1 MNTNADLL
9 NSLKIDRNAPKR
21 GGRNPDDRRKWW
33 IIGGVAS
40 VLVLTAIAYA
50 VFGNRVTAVQTLEVE
65 AAQGS
70 GGAAATPG
78 AVLDASGYI
87 VARRIATVSSQ
98 VTGRVS
104 KVLIEEG
111 QQVTAG
117 QVMATLDPIDA
128 NAQQELASAQVNAAA
143 AQAGAIEAQLRDA
156 TANAA
161 RLSTLA
167 GQQLVSRAQADQAI
181 AQRDALRA
189 QLNAIRRNT
198 NVASAQLR
206 IANRGVDHTVVRAP
220 FSGVVIAK
228 AAQPGEIVS
237 PLSAGGGYTR
247 TGIGTIVDMD
257 SLEVEVEVGENFI
270 GRVREGMPTE
280 TILNAYPDWKIPG
293 HVIAVIPTADRG
305 KATIKV
311 RVSLDSRDTRVVP
324 DMGARVSFFERAA
337 PAGQPQ
343 AKPSVLVPQSA
354 IVKRGSQS
362 VAFVLTDGKANQ
374 TSVSTGR
381 TIGDDI
387 EVTAGLKAGD
397 ELILQ
402 PPETLKDGQRVQ
414 KSPDPKEPEEQ

>member
-33 IIGGVAS
+33 IIGGVAT

-50 VFGNRVTAVQTLEVE
+50 VFGNRVTTVQTQEVE
-65 AAQGS
+65 AAQGI

-343 AKPSVLVPQSA
+343 ARPSVLVPQSA

-362 VAFVLTDGKANQ
+362 VAFVLTDGKAKQ

-387 EVTAGLKAGD
+387 EVTAGLNAGD

>member
-21 GGRNPDDRRKWW
+21 GGRKPDDRRKWW
-33 IIGGVAS
+33 IIAGVAA